1 MISKKDK
8 NQDRVIRHARVRK
21 KVSGTAERPRLC
33 VYRSTNH
40 IYAQVIDDV
49 KGNTLCS
56 ASTLSKDVASQIAN
70 ATKSE
75 ASKIVGAAV
84 AKKAL
89 ALGIKQVVFDRGGY
103 LYTGR
108 VQALADGAREAG
120 LEF

>member
-21 KVSGTAERPRLC
+21 KISGTAERPRLC
-33 VYRSTNH
+33 VYRSANH

-56 ASTLSKDVASQIAN
+56 ASTMSKDVAAQIAQ
-70 ATKSE
+70 ATKTE

-84 AKKAL
+84 AKTAL
-89 ALGIKQVVFDRGGY
+89 DLGIKQVVFDRGGY